1 LNRAPLIGLV
11 SRETFT
17 EKPIVCTNKC
27 VNCKAKVAY
36 TIAELEEK
44 PTKIGQ
50 ARIRKELGAHSH
62 SKTRTVGSKNK
73 RRQASTEEQ
82 RAELIL
88 HLKFKHKESLN

>member
-27 VNCKAKVAY
+27 VNCKAKWAY